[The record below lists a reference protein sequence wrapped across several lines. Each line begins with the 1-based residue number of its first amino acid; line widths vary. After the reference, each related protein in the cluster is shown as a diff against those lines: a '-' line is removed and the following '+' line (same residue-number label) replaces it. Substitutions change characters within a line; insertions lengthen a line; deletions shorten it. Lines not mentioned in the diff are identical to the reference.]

1 MRLPQSRLRPPRSTP
16 SVVVFLVPLS
26 LLLLGAVTAC
36 NTSNGATRTKDGIT
50 AQTVVHD
57 SVPASGTAGAAA
69 SALPDSF
76 AQRIDQGRILGAPTA
91 KVWMVMASDFQCP
104 YCKQFHD
111 QSFAELRR
119 DYVDNGKIRI
129 AFLNFPLRQHANAF
143 PAAEAAMCAS
153 AQGKFWP
160 MHDALFA
167 AQARWE
173 LLREPGAV
181 FDTLA
186 TSIGIDTTAFNA
198 CIAQKRPDAMILADE
213 DRGERAGVKST
224 PTVIIGTRLLEGVRP
239 TAAYRTT
246 IDSALAA
253 AK

>member
-1 MRLPQSRLRPPRSTP
+1 MRLPQSRLRPLRSTP
-16 SVVVFLVPLS
+16 SFFLF
-26 LLLLGAVTAC
+26 LLGVVTAC
-36 NTSNGATRTKDGIT
+36 NTSSGATRTRDGAT
-50 AQTVVHD
+50 AQSVVHD
-57 SVPASGTAGAAA
+57 PVPANGATPAT
-69 SALPDSF
+69 LPDSF

-143 PAAEAAMCAS
+143 PAAQAAMCAA

-160 MHDALFA
+160 MHDALFT
-167 AQARWE
+167 AQVRWE
-173 LLREPGAV
+173 LLPEPGAV
-181 FDTLA
+181 FDSLA
-186 TSIGIDTTAFNA
+186 TSIGADAAAFKSCID
-198 CIAQKRPDAMILADE
+198 QKRPDAMILADE
-213 DRGERAGVKST
+213 DRAERAGVKST
-224 PTVIIGTRLLEGVRP
+224 PTIIIGTEILAGVRP
-239 TAAYRTT
+239 TASYRATL
-246 IDSALAA
+246 DSALAA